1 MDLKLQRLTS
11 GEQIA
16 AGSALALFVCMFFG
30 WFNFGFDAVSAWE
43 SLHFISP
50 ILAIAIAAT
59 LGIAFM
65 KATERS
71 LGDIPDGSAIFAL
84 GCLAT
89 ALILFRLIDPV
100 SAGSGEFRVSG
111 SVEAG
116 LFLGLLAAAGI
127 AVGGYLA
134 TGGTALNQLKALLP
148 NESQAAAPPQ
158 HPVSPPAPPPQPS
171 TPPVPPTPP
180 PLAAPVAS
188 SPPAPIPP
196 ADPGNAFCEEC
207 GAALGPGDRFCSGCG
222 KEQAATPG

>member
-1 MDLKLQRLTS
+1 MDLKLQRLST

-43 SLHFISP
+43 SLHYISP

-59 LGIAFM
+59 LGIVFM
-65 KATERS
+65 KATEKS
-71 LGDIPDGSAIFAL
+71 LGDIPDDSAIFVL

-89 ALILFRLIDPV
+89 VLILFRLIDPV
-100 SAGSGEFRVSG
+100 SAGSGEFEVSG

-127 AVGGYLA
+127 AAGGYLA
-134 TGGTALNQLKALLP
+134 TGGTALNQLKALFP
-148 NESQAAAPPQ
+148 KESQAAPPARQ
-158 HPVSPPAPPPQPS
+158 PVSPQAPPPPPS
-171 TPPVPPTPP
+171 TPPAPSTPP
-180 PLAAPVAS
+180 PPAAPAAP

-196 ADPGNAFCEEC
+196 ANPGNAFCEEC
-207 GAALGPGDRFCSGCG
+207 GAALVPGDRFCSGCG
-222 KEQAATPG
+222 KEQAA